1 MTRPL
6 KNVLLFLWLPSSI
19 SPLLAYFTCAAAE
32 LSLEESG
39 KHQRGMRGIS
49 CLSFHP
55 LPHIPWLSLSLS
67 LSLTSRCLRTAGPL
81 EFSLVSERSP
91 TITSS
96 HKQWGDCRWGWGCV
110 AGGEGGGGRPGR
122 VLLAAGLADIP
133 KSPRVEAASSTV
145 RDLRGNCRSAASLK
159 DHKHIFSSFLIYL
172 STERALMDPTLRGG
186 MLVNVRKPQK
196 YRAQKQN
203 TE

>member
-1 MTRPL
+1 MGMG
-6 KNVLLFLWLPSSI
+6 VG
-19 SPLLAYFTCAAAE
+19 Y
-32 LSLEESG
+32 G
-39 KHQRGMRGIS
+39 RG
-49 CLSFHP
+49 
-55 LPHIPWLSLSLS
+55 
-67 LSLTSRCLRTAGPL
+67 
-81 EFSLVSERSP
+81 
-91 TITSS
+91 
-96 HKQWGDCRWGWGCV
+96 GW
-110 AGGEGGGGRPGR
+110 GGRPGR
-122 VLLAAGLADIP
+122 VLLAACLTNIP

-172 STERALMDPTLRGG
+172 STERALMDPTPRGG